1 MLTYGPSPFFA
12 GAKLLIICEISK
24 FFPDFLINKGQFF
37 IKLPFFHIN
46 IKHLIKKNQ
55 LSIVKNHRLCNPLA
69 IQSEDEVAQYKFT
82 TGLSV

>member
-1 MLTYGPSPFFA
+1 MLTFGLCPFFA

-46 IKHLIKKNQ
+46 IKHLIKKIN
-55 LSIVKNHRLCNPLA
+55 
-69 IQSEDEVAQYKFT
+69 
-82 TGLSV
+82 